1 MPGLLLLLLLLLLLV
16 SALFFLSFFLDFLKE
31 IGKLAST
38 AKVNLPLATAL
49 AGM

>member
-1 MPGLLLLLLLLLLLV
+1 
-16 SALFFLSFFLDFLKE
+16 LKE